1 VVIKPFENASHNVSD
16 DAFGMAWF
24 VLFRMSAEDVRYFM
38 DHHPDPRVK
47 QKAKEVWEQHHA
59 PTGT

>member
-1 VVIKPFENASHNVSD
+1 MVIKPFENASHNVSD
-16 DAFGMAWF
+16 DLLGSAWF
-24 VLFRMSAEDVRYFM
+24 HLYRMQAEEVRYFM

-47 QKAKEVWEQHHA
+47 QKAKKVWEQQHA